1 MTTMLDTVEKFE
13 NRAFDQFKQAEEPV
27 LRFAHET
34 SDAVARFVPAR
45 PSFMADMPKM
55 TDVVDSQLKFRKR
68 VVDEQLRFAR
78 KMMKAM
84 DPLVDKLDAE
94 PEKVAPKPVPVAK
107 TAPKRTPRQAA

>member
-1 MTTMLDTVEKFE
+1 MTTMLDTVERFE
-13 NRAFDQFKQAEEPV
+13 NQAFDQVKHAEEPM

-34 SDAVARFVPAR
+34 SDAVARFVPTR

-55 TDVVDSQLKFRKR
+55 TEVVESQLKFRKR

-84 DPLVDKLDAE
+84 DPLVKKLDAE
-94 PEKVAPKPVPVAK
+94 PEQVMAKPAPVAEK
-107 TAPKRTPRQAA
+107 TPKRTPRKAA